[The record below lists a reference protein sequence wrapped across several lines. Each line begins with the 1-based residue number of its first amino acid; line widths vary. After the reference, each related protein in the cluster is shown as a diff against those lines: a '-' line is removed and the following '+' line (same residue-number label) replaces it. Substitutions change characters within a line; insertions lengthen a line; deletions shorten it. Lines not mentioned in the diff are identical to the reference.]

1 MAHELINEK
10 EVVIEDG
17 ESSRTYY
24 ISTIPY
30 LSGGRD
36 VCLNYISSIA
46 PKVGDRK
53 LNEELA
59 KVMFK
64 HIEAVDPN
72 GNRIR
77 LTTSE
82 LVNNHVPNFLVGAK
96 LEAAM
101 LEHNMGFSV
110 AGKISGFLEM
120 FKSTIEQYLS
130 RILTASVQQSS
141 TPAQPP
147 TENSST
153 N

>member
-1 MAHELINEK
+1 MADLYNEK

-17 ESSRTYY
+17 ETRKTYY

-46 PKVGDRK
+46 PKIGDRK

-64 HIEAVDPN
+64 HIDAVDAS

-82 LVNNHVPNFLVGAK
+82 LVNNHVSSFLVGAK

-110 AGKISGFLEM
+110 AGKMSGFLEM
-120 FKSTIEQYLS
+120 FKSSIEQYLS
-130 RILTASVQQSS
+130 KILTASLQQSS

-147 TENSST
+147 TESSST